1 MDKHNGPLLPVESR
15 QVYDI
20 ARQIVKEETEAM
32 VKAEIKDV
40 ERIVKALE
48 TRITDLEME
57 LKDLKAEINR
67 AKEAKDQSASET
79 PKTHKKGVFK

>member
-1 MDKHNGPLLPVESR
+1 MALGIDDIRKIN
-15 QVYDI
+15 DI
-20 ARQIVKEETEAM
+20 ARQIVKEETEVM

-57 LKDLKAEINR
+57 MKDLKAEINR
-67 AKEAKDQSASET
+67 AKEVEDQSVSET
-79 PKTHKKGVFK
+79 SKPHKKEVFK